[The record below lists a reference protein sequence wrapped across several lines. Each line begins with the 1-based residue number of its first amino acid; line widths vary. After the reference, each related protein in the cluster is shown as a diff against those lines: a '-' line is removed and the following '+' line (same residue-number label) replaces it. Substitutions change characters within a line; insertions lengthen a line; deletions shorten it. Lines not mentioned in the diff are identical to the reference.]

1 MNQSKP
7 TSKSCE
13 HDSVFDWEG
22 TGWTKYTMEGKPCS
36 VHYIAQTHDAYS
48 TSVGKLPGRAI
59 TSVYYHIS
67 AYNYYRSDCCTDKL
81 QRPPK
86 NAGVVPSL
94 QLHKCS
100 VGRDIKIKGMGTF
113 NSANFKQ
120 QHASTASVVLDFLEQ
135 LIQRLISYQHCI
147 TLPILFMIHSWFTHL
162 FNIWKHQMELTWPS
176 GIARGNDKA
185 PAPSAAAEIFTTP
198 QWLGRFFGPQGG
210 WKQTPQIPTSC
221 LGSLHGWICV
231 DMRWYSWKMNP
242 QDQKKHIS
250 DNQ

>member
-67 AYNYYRSDCCTDKL
+67 AYNYYRSDCCKDKL

-86 NAGVVPSL
+86 NAGGVPSL

-100 VGRDIKIKGMGTF
+100 VGRTSKSKAWALLTVQISNSNMLHRKCCSWFLGAIDSEADIISTLH
-113 NSANFKQ
+113 NFA
-120 QHASTASVVLDFLEQ
+120 HPFHDSL
-135 LIQRLISYQHCI
+135 
-147 TLPILFMIHSWFTHL
+147 MIHSIF

-221 LGSLHGWICV
+221 LGILAWM
-231 DMRWYSWKMNP
+231 DMRWYALIFVKNESTRS
-242 QDQKKHIS
+242 KKAHLRY
-250 DNQ
+250 Q